1 VLVDGPA
8 RGCLRQK
15 AVLEMAVGRKDIET
29 IRAIE
34 QQLLLPE
41 VRRSREK
48 LEKILGE
55 DFYEIGTS
63 GKVFDRPTIIDT
75 MITESKRELIMKEFQ
90 ATVLA
95 EDVILT
101 TFRILRLI
109 EGEMTAS
116 SRHCSV
122 WKKRGDNWWMLYH
135 QGTLEPKSDTGKR
148 P

>member
-1 VLVDGPA
+1 
-8 RGCLRQK
+8 
-15 AVLEMAVGRKDIET
+15 MAVDRKDIET
-29 IRAIE
+29 IRALE

-41 VRRSREK
+41 ARRSREK
-48 LEKILGE
+48 LEDILGE
-55 DFYEIGTS
+55 EFYEIGSS
-63 GKVFDRPTIIDT
+63 GRVFDRQTIIDT

-95 EDVILT
+95 DDVILT

-122 WKKRGDNWWMLYH
+122 WKKRDDHWWMVYH
-135 QGTLEPKSDTGKR
+135 QGTLESKEELQR
-148 P
+148 QR